1 MNLNNYL
8 LLGSFGAFAFVA
20 DNAGLAQS
28 AAQAPE
34 RISGG
39 HAEFT
44 PHLQSYGSAA
54 SDGVPNQPT
63 LPFPLP
69 SIPGHPAI
77 SIVVKS
83 PAFISRGSVFF
94 PLSRHSRPA
103 KDGDFV
109 LLGEVVYSLQQDNLT
124 IVFSD
129 FRLDTNGSVFAKISV
144 NGKETFG
151 SETELLTGKNIN
163 SANTGARFTEEG
175 EEDIS
180 ATFAAAV
187 NSLLNAAVLAPGEDL
202 AALHLNADIE
212 K

>member
-1 MNLNNYL
+1 MNLHNYL
-8 LLGSFGAFAFVA
+8 LLGSFAAFALLG
-20 DNAGLAQS
+20 DNAALAQS
-28 AAQAPE
+28 GAQPPQH
-34 RISGG
+34 ISGG

-44 PHLQSYGSAA
+44 PHLQSYATA
-54 SDGVPNQPT
+54 SDGTPEQT
-63 LPFPLP
+63 SLPFPLP

-77 SIVVKS
+77 SIVAKS
-83 PAFISRGSVFF
+83 PAFISHGSVFF

-103 KDGDFV
+103 KDGDFF

-124 IVFSD
+124 VVFSD

-151 SETELLTGKNIN
+151 SETELLTGKNIT
-163 SANTGARFTEEG
+163 STTTGARFTEEG

-180 ATFAAAV
+180 ATFATAV
-187 NSLLNAAVLAPGEDL
+187 NSLLNATVLTPGQEL
-202 AALHLNADIE
+202 AALKLDAHIE

>member
-1 MNLNNYL
+1 MKINNYL
-8 LLGSFGAFAFVA
+8 LLGSFVAFALLG

-34 RISGG
+34 HISGG

-77 SIVVKS
+77 SIVAKS

-124 IVFSD
+124 IVFRD

-144 NGKETFG
+144 NGKEPFG
-151 SETELLTGKNIN
+151 SETELLTGKNIT
-163 SANTGARFTEEG
+163 SATTGARFTEEG

-187 NSLLNAAVLAPGEDL
+187 NSLLNATVLAPGEEL
-202 AALHLNADIE
+202 AALHLDADIE

>member
-8 LLGSFGAFAFVA
+8 LLGSFMAFAFA
-20 DNAGLAQS
+20 GDSAGLAQS
-28 AAQAPE
+28 VAQPP
-34 RISGG
+34 RHISGG

-44 PHLQSYGSAA
+44 PNLQSLTSTA

-77 SIVVKS
+77 SIVAKS

-103 KDGDFV
+103 KDGDFI

-144 NGKETFG
+144 NGKEIFG
-151 SETELLTGKNIN
+151 SETELLTAKNIT
-163 SANTGARFTEEG
+163 SATTGARFTEEG

-180 ATFAAAV
+180 APFATAV
-187 NSLLNAAVLAPGEDL
+187 NSLFNATVLTPGEEL
-202 AALHLNADIE
+202 AALKLDADIE

>member
-1 MNLNNYL
+1 MNLHNYL
-8 LLGSFGAFAFVA
+8 LLGSFAAFALVA
-20 DNAGLAQS
+20 DNTGLAQS
-28 AAQAPE
+28 AAQPPQH
-34 RISGG
+34 ISGG

-44 PHLQSYGSAA
+44 PHLQSYSSNA

-69 SIPGHPAI
+69 SLPGHPAI
-77 SIVVKS
+77 SIVAKS

-94 PLSRHSRPA
+94 PLSQHSRPA

-151 SETELLTGKNIN
+151 NETELLTGKNIT
-163 SANTGARFTEEG
+163 STTTGARFTEEG

-180 ATFAAAV
+180 ATFATAV
-187 NSLLNAAVLAPGEDL
+187 NSLFNATVLTPGEEL
-202 AALHLNADIE
+202 AALRLDADID